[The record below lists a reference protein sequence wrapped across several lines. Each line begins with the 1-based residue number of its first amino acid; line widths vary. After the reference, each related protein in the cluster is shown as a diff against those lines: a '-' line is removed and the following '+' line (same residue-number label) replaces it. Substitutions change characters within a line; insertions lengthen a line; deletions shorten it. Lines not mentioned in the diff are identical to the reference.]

1 MRSIRGEYEEREI
14 RNKQQMFDKITACIN
29 DIRHHVLD
37 GADRKQIVAELEELE
52 EALS

>member
-1 MRSIRGEYEEREI
+1 MRSIREEFEEQDI
-14 RNKQQMFDKITACIN
+14 RNKQQMFDKITVKIN

-37 GADRKQIVAELEELE
+37 GTDRKQIVAELEELE

>member
-1 MRSIRGEYEEREI
+1 MRSIRGEYEERDI

-37 GADRKQIVAELEELE
+37 GADREEIAAALEALE